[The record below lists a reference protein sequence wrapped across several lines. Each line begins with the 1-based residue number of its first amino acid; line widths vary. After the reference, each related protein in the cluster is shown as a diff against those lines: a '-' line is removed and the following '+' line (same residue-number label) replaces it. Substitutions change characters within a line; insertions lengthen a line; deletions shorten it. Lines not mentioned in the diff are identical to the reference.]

1 VCQTGETRHV
11 RIRTAPLSW
20 GALPYKDGRLLAQ
33 ELRLANNGACQ
44 RRQNKSYVLMGTVV
58 RSEAGT
64 PASALPFAVCVLTEH
79 EG

>member
-1 VCQTGETRHV
+1 
-11 RIRTAPLSW
+11 
-20 GALPYKDGRLLAQ
+20 LAQ